1 VYHSG
6 KLERRQQLLECI
18 IEAAAAA
25 AIRNKME
32 LHQIIRHSM
41 QQCLAACIQAQRDH
55 FENLI
60 NCKPL
65 S

>member
-1 VYHSG
+1 MYHT
-6 KLERRQQLLECI
+6 KKMETRQQLLQHMNKD
-18 IEAAAAA
+18 AA